1 MDIKQLHYL
10 CALAEH
16 RHFGRAA
23 QACCVTQPT
32 LSMRLR
38 QLEQDLG
45 VALVRRGKQFEGF
58 TPEGEMVLARARV
71 LLGQYQNLR
80 LEVDAMKGRLT
91 GTVRLGLVPLSC
103 MDLSPVLARMRQQ
116 HQGVSFE
123 MNDMTAD
130 DILAGL
136 EQNTLDIGGG
146 FFEPEVLSRFRS
158 LALPEQG
165 VVLAYGAGW
174 GERLPSQL
182 TPRSLTG
189 LPLCLPK
196 TGMYFRHYLDTRF
209 GQAGVQLQPVL
220 TSNSVYRLMRWVHAG
235 LGCALV
241 PAGSVLFSELPGVQC
256 RPLALPAMSRLGAL
270 VMGSDG
276 RASLLAKGF
285 FEVAAELWQRPESR
299 VF

>member
-45 VALVRRGKQFEGF
+45 VALVCRGKQFEGF
-58 TPEGEMVLARARV
+58 TPEGERVLARAQG
-71 LLGQYQNLR
+71 LLGQYNNLR

-103 MDLSPVLARMRQQ
+103 MDLSPVLAGLRHR
-116 HQGVSFE
+116 HQGVAFE
-123 MNDMTAD
+123 INDMTAD
-130 DILAGL
+130 AILDSL
-136 EQNTLDIGGG
+136 NQNTLDIGGG
-146 FFEPEVLSRFRS
+146 FFEPEVLNRFDS
-158 LALPEQG
+158 LVLPEQG
-165 VVLAYGAGW
+165 VVVACSPDW
-174 GERLPSQL
+174 SRRLPAQPEPQDL
-182 TPRSLTG
+182 QG

-196 TGMYFRHYLDTRF
+196 AGMYFRQYLDTQFTRQ
-209 GQAGVQLQPVL
+209 GIVLEPVL
-220 TSNSVYRLMRWVHAG
+220 TSDSVYRLMHWVQAG

-241 PAGSVLFSELPGVQC
+241 PAGSVLFNGLPGVHC
-256 RPLALPAMSRLGAL
+256 RPLALPAMARIGAL
-270 VMGSDG
+270 VMRNDG
-276 RASLLAKGF
+276 RASLLARGF
-285 FEVAAELWQRPESR
+285 FAMAKEVWQHR
-299 VF
+299 